1 MNLPNKITLFRIFL
15 VIPFL
20 TFMSLAYFSDE
31 TLSYQNLSS
40 LKTIAFLISGLIFT
54 IAMLTD
60 FVDGFLARKNKI
72 ITVFGKLFD
81 PLADKIITSSSLI
94 VLSLMNLVPFY
105 LVIILILRDIL
116 VDGFRNLAASKKV
129 NVAASIFGKLKTSIL
144 SLGITL
150 LFFVYPAFSETFKEF
165 NAFSGHYSLFL
176 LNILIYVATF
186 FSVFSGVL
194 YFNQIK
200 KFLVIK

>member
-20 TFMSLAYFSDE
+20 TFMSLAYFSDK
-31 TLSYQNLSS
+31 TLSYQNFSS
-40 LKTIAFLISGLIFT
+40 LKTVAFLISGLIFT

-60 FVDGFLARKNKI
+60 FVDGFLARKNKT

-150 LFFVYPAFSETFKEF
+150 LFFIYPAFNQTFKEF

-186 FSVFSGVL
+186 FSVFSGIL

-200 KFLVIK
+200 KFLTIK